1 MFDALLTYIGDKVYT
16 NGNNEVDAQMV
27 QDALNQIVSVMGY
40 SQCQGEAIPSTNP
53 GSTFAQKPV
62 FYIAKT
68 AGTYTNMGGL
78 VVAANETA
86 LLINKADL
94 SGWSK
99 ITLSM
104 SSHPEIILD
113 GVIPTFNSTVHP
125 KGTVYVCSNNAPE
138 VALHSAISNGAQWV
152 AQGFRGFGIV
162 TILSE
167 YYGSEFYEGV
177 AQPTEYLPVGVL
189 GEKLMAY
196 FTGDAVQ
203 VVYYHD
209 GTDWNFSYLISN
221 APGSRQYTATH
232 STTTAEIWATGAGV
246 TITTNDTTGEISI
259 NVPTAINL
267 KKVHIN
273 IPSGAID
280 SDNNYYVK
288 ISYEDE
294 RDFNT
299 SFDNL
304 NLPTVNVGSSDS
316 GGMSRSNPLLFSTDG
331 YANVLVGVCAFG
343 GGDGSDLEIAIKN
356 FALAPTQFVTLI
368 FGTH

>member
-1 MFDALLTYIGDKVYT
+1 MFDSLLTYIASKVYT
-16 NGNNEVDAQMV
+16 NGNNEITGQTN

-53 GSTFAQKPV
+53 TGFSEKPV

-68 AGTYTNMGGL
+68 AGTYSNMGGL

-104 SSHPEIILD
+104 SSHPEIITGFLL
-113 GVIPTFNSTVHP
+113 PTFNAAVHV
-125 KGTVYVCSNNAPE
+125 KGTVWICINTAPE
-138 VALHSAISNGAQWV
+138 ASVQSAVSNGLEWV
-152 AQGFRGFGIV
+152 TQGFRGFTLV
-162 TILSE
+162 TILGN
-167 YYGSEFYEGV
+167 YYGDIYEGV
-177 AQPTEYLPVGVL
+177 AQPTALPTGVL
-189 GEKLMAY
+189 GEKLIVY

-203 VVYYHD
+203 AVYYND
-209 GTDWNFSYLISN
+209 GENWNFSYLISN
-221 APGSRQYTATH
+221 APGSQQYTATH
-232 STTTAEIWATGAGV
+232 STTTAEIWATGLGV
-246 TITTNDTTGEISI
+246 TIVTNDTTGEISV

-288 ISYEDE
+288 IAYEDE

-316 GGMSRSNPLLFSTDG
+316 SGMSRSNPLLFATDG

>member
-1 MFDALLTYIGDKVYT
+1 MFDSLLTYIASKVYT
-16 NGNNEVDAQMV
+16 NGNNEITGQTN

-53 GSTFAQKPV
+53 TGFSEKPV

-68 AGTYTNMGGL
+68 AGTYSNMGSL

-94 SGWSK
+94 GGWSK

-104 SSHPEIILD
+104 SSHPEIITGLTL
-113 GVIPTFNSTVHP
+113 PTFNATVHP
-125 KGTVYVCSNNAPE
+125 KGTIFISTDSNPLSSLQSS
-138 VALHSAISNGAQWV
+138 VSNGSEWLT
-152 AQGFRGFGIV
+152 QGFRGVAISTTAGD
-162 TILSE
+162 
-167 YYGSEFYEGV
+167 YYGSVYDGEL
-177 AQPTEYLPVGVL
+177 QPTAYLPTGTT
-189 GEKLMAY
+189 GEKLIY
-196 FTGDAVQ
+196 FFEGDKVQ
-203 VVYYHD
+203 VTYYHD
-209 GTDWNFSYLISN
+209 GTDWNFMYLLSN
-221 APGSRQYTATH
+221 APGSQQYTATH
-232 STTTAEIWATGAGV
+232 STTTAEIWATGLGV
-246 TITTNDTTGEISI
+246 TIVTNDTTGEISI